1 MPRYSYSAV
10 DASGARRSGEL
21 ESPTRVAAIE
31 NLQRQGL
38 TATAIGE
45 SGGHATR
52 GFRELIGAAFD
63 ARKGRFAVRDLAIIT
78 ESLAALMKA
87 GLPVD
92 RALQVGANLARS
104 SGTRAAMDSLGRL
117 VRSGRSVA
125 DAFEEI
131 GMALPSYFVG
141 MIRAGEIGGQL
152 PETLARLGKLMN
164 DQRAIR
170 DRIKSALIYPALL
183 AFVVVATVVV
193 LLTVVLPRFQ
203 SMFAESEGS
212 LPWITRF
219 VLALGGFLAGYW
231 WLMIS
236 AMVCAVAGITLYLRT
251 PVGRLKLHSWLIRS
265 RLLLGIPRAIEC
277 ARFLRTLSTLMSSGV
292 HIADAFLIAQ
302 ATLTN
307 VCLRQAAEGARVRI
321 KAGEGPSA
329 ALASAGVFPPELL
342 QFARVGEETG
352 KLEEFLNHAATL
364 LEAEAAAL
372 LERLLA
378 LLVPLLTIGMGLI
391 IAILIGS
398 VLVGLLSVND
408 LAF

>member
-1 MPRYSYSAV
+1 MPRFSYSAV
-10 DASGARRSGEL
+10 DSRGTRHSGEL
-21 ESPTRVAAIE
+21 ESPTRVAAVE
-31 NLQRQGL
+31 HLQRQGL
-38 TATAIGE
+38 IATGIGE
-45 SGGHATR
+45 CGERSGRSLWQQIIALRRAPKPRSAG
-52 GFRELIGAAFD
+52 
-63 ARKGRFAVRDLAIIT
+63 RDLVIIT

-87 GLPVD
+87 GLPID

-104 SGTRAAMDSLGRL
+104 APTRAAMESLGRL
-117 VRSGRSVA
+117 VRSGRTVA
-125 DAFEEI
+125 DAFDEVGI
-131 GMALPSYFVG
+131 ALPSYFVG

-152 PETLARLGKLMN
+152 PESLARIAKLMS

-183 AFVVVATVVV
+183 AFVVIATVVV

-203 SMFAESEGS
+203 TMFAESES
-212 LPWITRF
+212 ALPWITRF
-219 VLALGGFLAGYW
+219 VLGLGGFLAAYW
-231 WLMIS
+231 WPLL
-236 AMVCAVAGITLYLRT
+236 GIGAAATAAIIFYVGTPRGRT
-251 PVGRLKLHSWLIRS
+251 RLHTWLIRS

-292 HIADAFLIAQ
+292 HIADAFRIAQ
-302 ATLTN
+302 ATLSN
-307 VCLRQAAEGARVRI
+307 VRLREAAEVARVRI

-329 ALASAGVFPPELL
+329 ALTSVGVFPPELL

-352 KLEEFLNHAATL
+352 KLEEFLDHAATL

-372 LERLLA
+372 LERLLS

-391 IAILIGS
+391 IAVLIGS